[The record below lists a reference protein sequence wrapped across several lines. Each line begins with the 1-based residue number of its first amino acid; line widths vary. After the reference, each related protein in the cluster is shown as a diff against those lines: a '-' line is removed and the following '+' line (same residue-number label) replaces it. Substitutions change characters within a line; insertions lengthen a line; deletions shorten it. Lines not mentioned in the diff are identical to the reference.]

1 MGYGSSPVDGR
12 ETALRTRFPEFYR
25 THAARY
31 AELSQGFW
39 DNGYTNCSHP
49 NFRGNR
55 DLYQRLTQLVPAG
68 CGLDAG
74 CGAGDR
80 DVFLLS
86 QRISENLRACA

>member
-1 MGYGSSPVDGR
+1 MGYGSRPVDGR
-12 ETALRTRFPEFYR
+12 PHYEHDSLEFYR

-49 NFRGNR
+49 NFRGDR

-68 CGLDAG
+68 CGLDSG
-74 CGAGDR
+74 CGAGAR

-86 QRISENLRACA
+86 QRISENFRACA